1 MKLYIADLHFYQ
13 EKSELDLD
21 KRGFT
26 DILTMNKY
34 MIEQWNKKV
43 HGGDYIIV
51 LGDLFDTKHPD
62 EVNPILNRLHGKICL
77 IEGNH
82 DVRWLKKE
90 GVNLNR
96 FEWIKPY
103 AEITDGNKTVIASH
117 YPTFCYNHQYQ
128 TGENGNPRTYML
140 YGHVH
145 NTHDEVLVNQF
156 QALTRKTI
164 VKYDDKERTIPCYM
178 INCFCKFSDYTPLSL
193 KEWIELD
200 AKRRESCKIPEN
212 QII

>member
-13 EKSELDLD
+13 DKSELDLD

-90 GVNLNR
+90 GVN
-96 FEWIKPY
+96 
-103 AEITDGNKTVIASH
+103 
-117 YPTFCYNHQYQ
+117 
-128 TGENGNPRTYML
+128 
-140 YGHVH
+140 
-145 NTHDEVLVNQF
+145 
-156 QALTRKTI
+156 
-164 VKYDDKERTIPCYM
+164 
-178 INCFCKFSDYTPLSL
+178 
-193 KEWIELD
+193 
-200 AKRRESCKIPEN
+200 
-212 QII
+212 